1 MSARDYSTPGCPPD
15 WSVTDQGFRPVT
27 IPARPRRKPQA
38 VRRMLS
44 ATQVD
49 TVWERGF
56 TIGCITTIVA
66 TAVGAGLIL
75 FLGGHL

>member
-1 MSARDYSTPGCPPD
+1 MTARDHSAPGCPPD
-15 WSVTDQGFRPVT
+15 WSAAGQGFRPVT
-27 IPARPRRKPQA
+27 IPARPRHKPQA

-49 TVWERGF
+49 AIWTRGF

-66 TAVGAGLIL
+66 SAVGAGLVL
-75 FLGGHL
+75 LLGGHL